1 MLYIQEDRDHTRW
14 KRMWLVFFWY
24 WSSLFT
30 SLVATIHDD
39 PGCQESSMAG
49 KAILSLGSEELKLP
63 AIEYGKGGGGG
74 VKKEQL
80 SEVQQLNKKDTVSL

>member
-1 MLYIQEDRDHTRW
+1 
-14 KRMWLVFFWY
+14 
-24 WSSLFT
+24 
-30 SLVATIHDD
+30 
-39 PGCQESSMAG
+39 MAG

-63 AIEYGKGGGGG
+63 AIEYGKGG

>member
-1 MLYIQEDRDHTRW
+1 
-14 KRMWLVFFWY
+14 
-24 WSSLFT
+24 
-30 SLVATIHDD
+30 
-39 PGCQESSMAG
+39 MAG

-63 AIEYGKGGGGG
+63 AIEYGKGGGG

>member
-1 MLYIQEDRDHTRW
+1 
-14 KRMWLVFFWY
+14 
-24 WSSLFT
+24 
-30 SLVATIHDD
+30 
-39 PGCQESSMAG
+39 MAG

-74 VKKEQL
+74 GVKKEQL

>member
-1 MLYIQEDRDHTRW
+1 
-14 KRMWLVFFWY
+14 
-24 WSSLFT
+24 
-30 SLVATIHDD
+30 
-39 PGCQESSMAG
+39 MAG